1 MVLELNNYCYLSIT
15 NSINAVQDY
24 AVIRLSTTGF
34 FVFVICGT
42 TCHSMLHLTIN
53 RPYNLLTGSRLQE
66 SQECICNTKAIII
79 DKYYMMGQKMI
90 NTIDK
95 RLTEASGYL

>member
-1 MVLELNNYCYLSIT
+1 MVLELKNHCYLSIT

-24 AVIRLSTTGF
+24 AVLRLGTTGTS
-34 FVFVICGT
+34 VFVIFGT
-42 TCHSMLHLTIN
+42 TYHSTLHLTIN
-53 RPYNLLTGSRLQE
+53 RPYNLITGSRLQE

-79 DKYYMMGQKMI
+79 DKYYMMGQNMI